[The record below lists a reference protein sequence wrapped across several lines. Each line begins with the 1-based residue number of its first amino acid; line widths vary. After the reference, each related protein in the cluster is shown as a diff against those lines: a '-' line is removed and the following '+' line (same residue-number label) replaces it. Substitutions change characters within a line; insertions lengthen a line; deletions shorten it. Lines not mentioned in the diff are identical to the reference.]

1 MKGIVFQGL
10 VATIAGMGIVFI
22 TLLIISAVLNQMEK
36 IEKLANKIKV
46 SIKNLF
52 KAEKAEEII
61 KIKEADEIVEIE
73 ETNINDDLELV
84 AVITAVIAAS
94 LNTSNDKLQVR
105 TIRRVNKTKS
115 AWNESGRQERIQSSL
130 Y

>member
-1 MKGIVFQGL
+1 MNGIVFEGL
-10 VATIAGMGIVFI
+10 VATVAGMGIVFI
-22 TLLIISAVLNQMEK
+22 TLLIISFVLSQMGAIQK
-36 IEKLANKIKV
+36 I
-46 SIKNLF
+46 F
-52 KAEKAEEII
+52 KPKKAEEII
-61 KIKEADEIVEIE
+61 KVEEVEEIEEIEEIE
-73 ETNINDDLELV
+73 ETIINDDLELV

-105 TIRRVNKTKS
+105 TIRRVNKVKS